1 MPAAGGRVRL
11 PQGRLVM
18 PRRRI
23 FCTQV
28 VLDHYQ
34 TGPSRKY
41 RVIDGIL
48 VEQGAW
54 RRQFVRHGVNR
65 PGESNR
71 RRRVGVN
78 PAADRSAV
86 MSEPAEL
93 AAGRPRARCAGAG
106 TAHARPHS
114 RRGFGSRVSRSLP
127 LAHTTCAASR
137 AADTPQERVPG
148 LIYGHSRP

>member
-1 MPAAGGRVRL
+1 MRL

-48 VEQGAW
+48 VEQG
-54 RRQFVRHGVNR
+54 VHG
-65 PGESNR
+65 
-71 RRRVGVN
+71 
-78 PAADRSAV
+78 ADSLCDMA
-86 MSEPAEL
+86 ST
-93 AAGRPRARCAGAG
+93 G
-106 TAHARPHS
+106 
-114 RRGFGSRVSRSLP
+114 RVSPTGGDES
-127 LAHTTCAASR
+127 
-137 AADTPQERVPG
+137 G
-148 LIYGHSRP
+148 